1 LRTLSPA
8 KSQGRPTTAPRIP
21 LPSEGVNWCHNLVVR
36 TFIRLVYLKTD
47 IRGRP
52 EILARGV
59 NRRRVAE
66 AANILADGLRHEGS
80 RRLVQPAKEIS
91 QIVLRIELNK
101 MFWEGRR
108 LDQEEP
114 SRVLRRKLLIS
125 LSVHRQRRSDV
136 DETSLFE
143 AFRKVETQPVSDAST
158 SIVRANK
165 GVPMPK

>member
-1 LRTLSPA
+1 
-8 KSQGRPTTAPRIP
+8 